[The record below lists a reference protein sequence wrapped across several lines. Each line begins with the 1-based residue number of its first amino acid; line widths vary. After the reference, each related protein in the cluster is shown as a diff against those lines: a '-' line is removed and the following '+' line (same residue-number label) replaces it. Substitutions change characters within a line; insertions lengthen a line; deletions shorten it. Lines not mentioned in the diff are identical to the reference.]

1 MGFSA
6 HRPWILAIFAVLIW
20 IIIPVAEC
28 QQYIPPGSLTAI
40 ELPRREGLEK
50 SLAEA
55 RWQFGGLRV
64 DPWLAVEN
72 LSYLNDVFSGSDGPE
87 TSDVTATAGAG
98 LRAFLPV
105 GPDTIIAG
113 YALPQYIY
121 WQDLEERRQ
130 LVGRYGAGV
139 FTYFNRAT
147 LEVMLSSHEEQRFAS
162 SEFTQLAVS
171 QRDRL
176 EVVGEVRLVRSLWLT
191 AAGETSELRYQV
203 DDLDEIP
210 TPQFSLLNRDEEVT
224 RIGLRAQL
232 RGGWDVSLGLESFET
247 DFIDPGLNLSNSGD
261 SPYLSIRFQEDE
273 QGVLVSLL
281 QRKLDPEPGSIFV
294 PFDELVGNATWNQP
308 LSARFTFSLF
318 AARQLGY
325 SLINGYSHTLEDRV
339 GLALAWSWNRRL
351 SFQVSAE
358 QGESS
363 YQRTLMSTAAERQD
377 DIQATGLRISWQILP
392 KLSLG
397 VGYSRTEFD
406 SNLPRFDRELDQ
418 ITTSINLG
426 GIDWP

>member
-1 MGFSA
+1 M
-6 HRPWILAIFAVLIW
+6 
-20 IIIPVAEC
+20 
-28 QQYIPPGSLTAI
+28 TAI